1 MNDFIGKR
9 LKMKRRIL
17 IVDDE
22 EINVMML
29 SKILKDEYEV
39 FTASNGNEALDILK
53 QENGLI
59 SLILLDLIMPVMDGY
74 EFFNVISQCSE
85 YKNIPIICLTSEKDA
100 EVEILNMGMADFIP
114 KPFEN
119 PAVILARISRVIQL
133 FEGSDIIKAT
143 QFDDLTNLYNIEYF
157 CEYASLYDK
166 YYPHCSKD
174 LIAISFNRFYVV
186 NAVHGRAYSDKIL
199 VLIGNAI
206 KDYVDK
212 NAGVACRYLNNL
224 FYVYIKS
231 GNHADGLLEKINTA
245 LYDFAEDST
254 YRIKIGV
261 FRSDESNSYEFSKK
275 MDYALLACNSI
286 NDSYSTQ
293 IAYYDESI
301 REKENFEEKLICDLD
316 KAIEQRQFKV
326 YYQPKFSVQSTAPH
340 LCSAEALIRWEHPEF
355 GMINPGKFIPLF
367 EKNGMITKLD
377 HYVWV
382 EAANQVAQWKKT
394 YNCSLPVSV
403 NVSRI
408 DMLDEN
414 LCHDL
419 LSIVKE
425 AGIDIKDFYLEVTE
439 SAYTNDKTDVL
450 NVVDTLRKEGFYIE
464 MDDFG
469 TGYSSLNMLTE
480 LQFDVLKLDMEFVR
494 NIHKDEKAL
503 RLVEFIIDIAK
514 YLNVMVIAEGVE
526 HEEQYNIL
534 KQLGC
539 DVVQGYYFSKP
550 VDNNRFEDIIKK
562 NAT

>member
-1 MNDFIGKR
+1 MNDFIGNR

-22 EINVMML
+22 EINRIML
-29 SKILKDEYEV
+29 SKILMDEYEV
-39 FTASNGNEALDILK
+39 FTACNGKEAFDVLE

-74 EFFNVISQCSE
+74 EFFNIISQCSE

-100 EVEILNMGMADFIP
+100 EVKILNMGMTDFIP
-114 KPFEN
+114 KPYDV

-133 FEGSDIIKAT
+133 YENNTIIKAT
-143 QFDDLTNLYNIEYF
+143 QFDTLTGLFNIEF
-157 CEYASLYDK
+157 FWEYASLYDH
-166 YYPHCSKD
+166 YYPDTSKD
-174 LIAISFNRFYVV
+174 IIAININRFYVI
-186 NAVHGRAYSDKIL
+186 NAVHGRGFADKIL
-199 VLIGNAI
+199 ISIGKTI
-206 KDYVDK
+206 KDYV
-212 NAGVACRYLNNL
+212 NTNVGVACRYASDL
-224 FYVYIKS
+224 FYVYINS
-231 GNHADGLLEKINTA
+231 GEHAKALLEKINSA
-245 LYDFAEDST
+245 LYDYLEASGS
-254 YRIKIGV
+254 RIRIGV
-261 FRSDESNSYEFSKK
+261 YRSDASSSDDFGKK
-275 MDYALLACNSI
+275 MDYALLTCNSI
-286 NDSYSTQ
+286 SESYNNQ
-293 IAYYDESI
+293 IAYYDETI
-301 REKENFEEKLICDLD
+301 KERENFDEKLVRDLD

-340 LCSAEALIRWEHPEF
+340 LCSAEALIRWDHPEF
-355 GMINPGKFIPLF
+355 GMISPGKFIPLF

-382 EAANQVAQWKKT
+382 EAAKQVAKWKKE
-394 YNCSLPVSV
+394 YNRSIPVSV

-414 LCHDL
+414 LCQDL
-419 LSIVKE
+419 VGIVND
-425 AGIDIKDFYLEVTE
+425 AGIEIKDFYLEVTE
-439 SAYTNDKTDVL
+439 SAYTDDKTYVL
-450 NVVDTLRKEGFYIE
+450 NVVDNLKKEGFYIE

-526 HEEQYNIL
+526 YEEQFNLL
-534 KQLGC
+534 KKLGC
-539 DVVQGYYFSKP
+539 DVVQGFYFSKP
-550 VDNNRFEDIIKK
+550 VENNSFEEIIKK
-562 NAT
+562 SAT

>member
-1 MNDFIGKR
+1 M
-9 LKMKRRIL
+9 
-17 IVDDE
+17 
-22 EINVMML
+22 
-29 SKILKDEYEV
+29 
-39 FTASNGNEALDILK
+39 
-53 QENGLI
+53 
-59 SLILLDLIMPVMDGY
+59 
-74 EFFNVISQCSE
+74 
-85 YKNIPIICLTSEKDA
+85 
-100 EVEILNMGMADFIP
+100 
-114 KPFEN
+114 
-119 PAVILARISRVIQL
+119 
-133 FEGSDIIKAT
+133 
-143 QFDDLTNLYNIEYF
+143 
-157 CEYASLYDK
+157 
-166 YYPHCSKD
+166 
-174 LIAISFNRFYVV
+174 
-186 NAVHGRAYSDKIL
+186 
-199 VLIGNAI
+199 
-206 KDYVDK
+206 
-212 NAGVACRYLNNL
+212 
-224 FYVYIKS
+224 
-231 GNHADGLLEKINTA
+231 
-245 LYDFAEDST
+245 
-254 YRIKIGV
+254 
-261 FRSDESNSYEFSKK
+261 
-275 MDYALLACNSI
+275 
-286 NDSYSTQ
+286 
-293 IAYYDESI
+293 
-301 REKENFEEKLICDLD
+301 D

-382 EAANQVAQWKKT
+382 EAANQVAKWKKE
-394 YNCSLPVSV
+394 YNRSIPVSV

-414 LCHDL
+414 LCQDL
-419 LSIVKE
+419 VGIVND
-425 AGIDIKDFYLEVTE
+425 AGIEIKDFYLEVTE
-439 SAYTNDKTDVL
+439 SAYTDDKTDVL
-450 NVVDTLRKEGFYIE
+450 NVVDNLKREGFYIE